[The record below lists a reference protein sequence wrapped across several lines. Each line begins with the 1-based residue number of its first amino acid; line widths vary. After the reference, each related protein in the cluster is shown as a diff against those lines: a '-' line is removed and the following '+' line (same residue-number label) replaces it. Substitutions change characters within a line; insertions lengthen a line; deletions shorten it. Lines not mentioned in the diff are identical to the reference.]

1 MSENRQK
8 VGIITSAL
16 GIFLNILLFA
26 GKFIAG
32 LLSKSVAV
40 IADAFNNLSDAAASI
55 ISILGF
61 KLSSKSPDRE
71 HPYGHGRMEYIA
83 GLIVS
88 FLILVMGWELLK
100 SAVNS
105 IINPQKLNTSLVT
118 VIILTSSI
126 LVKIFMFVMNLVA
139 GKKINSPALIAT
151 AKDSLS
157 DVISTGA
164 VLAIV
169 IVTIIFPNIKIP
181 LDGIAGIIVALL
193 VLWNGIQ
200 STKETMDPLLGL
212 PPDVELVKAIEEE
225 ILTHKPIIGIH
236 DLIIHDYGPGR
247 LFITVHAEVPGN
259 QDIFDLHEIID
270 QTECAL
276 DTKFNCL
283 SSIHMDPIDL
293 NNPEVAKVKKYI
305 SDVAKKLNPEI
316 TIHDLRIVPG
326 ENNTNIIFDAI
337 KPYSC
342 NLTDFE
348 LTKFLFDKVREY
360 NNHFTSVIKIDKPFC

>member
-8 VGIITSAL
+8 VGIITSAV

-105 IINPQKLNTSLVT
+105 IINPQELNTSLVT

-236 DLIIHDYGPGR
+236 DLIVHDYGPGR

>member
-8 VGIITSAL
+8 VGIITSAV

-283 SSIHMDPIDL
+283 SSIHLDPIDL

>member
-8 VGIITSAL
+8 VGIITSAV

-139 GKKINSPALIAT
+139 GKKIISPALIAT

>member
-293 NNPEVAKVKKYI
+293 NNPEVAKVKVYI

>member
-8 VGIITSAL
+8 VGIITSAV

-225 ILTHKPIIGIH
+225 ILTHKPIVGIH
-236 DLIIHDYGPGR
+236 DLIVHDYGPGR

-259 QDIFDLHEIID
+259 QNIFDLHEIID

-283 SSIHMDPIDL
+283 SSIHLDPIDL

-305 SDVAKKLNPEI
+305 SDVAKKLHPEI

-342 NLTDFE
+342 KLTDFE

>member
-1 MSENRQK
+1 M
-8 VGIITSAL
+8 
-16 GIFLNILLFA
+16 
-26 GKFIAG
+26 
-32 LLSKSVAV
+32 
-40 IADAFNNLSDAAASI
+40 
-55 ISILGF
+55 
-61 KLSSKSPDRE
+61 
-71 HPYGHGRMEYIA
+71 
-83 GLIVS
+83 IV
-88 FLILVMGWELLK
+88 
-100 SAVNS
+100 
-105 IINPQKLNTSLVT
+105 
-118 VIILTSSI
+118 
-126 LVKIFMFVMNLVA
+126 
-139 GKKINSPALIAT
+139 
-151 AKDSLS
+151 
-157 DVISTGA
+157 
-164 VLAIV
+164 
-169 IVTIIFPNIKIP
+169 
-181 LDGIAGIIVALL
+181 
-193 VLWNGIQ
+193 
-200 STKETMDPLLGL
+200 
-212 PPDVELVKAIEEE
+212 
-225 ILTHKPIIGIH
+225 
-236 DLIIHDYGPGR
+236 HDYGPGR

>member
-8 VGIITSAL
+8 VGIITSAV

-225 ILTHKPIIGIH
+225 ILTHKPIVGIH
-236 DLIIHDYGPGR
+236 DLIVHDYGPGR

-259 QDIFDLHEIID
+259 QNIFDLHEIID

-283 SSIHMDPIDL
+283 SSIHLDPIDL

>member
-8 VGIITSAL
+8 VGIITSAV

-105 IINPQKLNTSLVT
+105 IINPQKLNTSLIT

-293 NNPEVAKVKKYI
+293 NNPEVAKVKIYI

>member
-8 VGIITSAL
+8 VGIITSAV

-293 NNPEVAKVKKYI
+293 NNPEVAKVKVYI

>member
-8 VGIITSAL
+8 VGIITSAV

-225 ILTHKPIIGIH
+225 ILTHKPIVGIH
-236 DLIIHDYGPGR
+236 DLIVHDYGPGR

-259 QDIFDLHEIID
+259 QNIFDLHEIID

-305 SDVAKKLNPEI
+305 SDVAKKLHPEI

>member
-8 VGIITSAL
+8 VGIITSAV

-126 LVKIFMFVMNLVA
+126 LVKIFMFVINLVA

>member
-8 VGIITSAL
+8 VGIITSAV

-118 VIILTSSI
+118 VIILIASI

>member
-8 VGIITSAL
+8 VGIITSAV

-151 AKDSLS
+151 AKDSLN

-305 SDVAKKLNPEI
+305 SDVAKKIHPEI

>member
-8 VGIITSAL
+8 VGIITSAV

-126 LVKIFMFVMNLVA
+126 LVKIFMFVINLVA

-293 NNPEVAKVKKYI
+293 NNPEVAKVKVYI

>member
-8 VGIITSAL
+8 VGIITSAV

>member
-8 VGIITSAL
+8 VGIITSAV

-71 HPYGHGRMEYIA
+71 HPYGHGRLEYIA

-105 IINPQKLNTSLVT
+105 IINPQELNTSLVT

-236 DLIIHDYGPGR
+236 DLIVHDYGPGR

-316 TIHDLRIVPG
+316 SIHDLRIVPG

>member
-8 VGIITSAL
+8 VGIITSAV

-342 NLTDFE
+342 KLTDFE

>member
-8 VGIITSAL
+8 VGIITSAV

-71 HPYGHGRMEYIA
+71 HPYGHGRLEYIA

-105 IINPQKLNTSLVT
+105 IINPQELNTSLVT

-126 LVKIFMFVMNLVA
+126 LVKIFMFIMNLVA

-236 DLIIHDYGPGR
+236 DLIVHDYGPGR